1 MHRVRFDDELEMSEQ
16 NIRRSCRRLFATLY
30 NPTVAQT
37 QTLDRNHHTL
47 DRNHQTLDRNHQTL
61 DRNHHTLDRN
71 HQPIIRQQTG
81 QSYCQNSHNLT
92 NCNANSSCSLL
103 PSCHC
108 NQFSSSTLPR
118 KMWQKNNLNTNLP
131 NYHFANSDM
140 NLNKKLEIP
149 KHHFNDL
156 LLKTVDQSD
165 SQRNLL
171 GQNLPEMKLLDPSR
185 LKSKSCWTINN
196 EATNCPALDS
206 IQTMSDSFESA
217 SLLHAFAKPIIISS
231 NHSKYE
237 KRRLNEEPLYE
248 TIYPRNEK
256 AKENVKLSYN
266 ENIETKTELS
276 TGEKKETKL
285 LEKQSATKTTSSN
298 CKVENCS
305 HKEYVI
311 TTYSNQ
317 QNIPTP
323 LGGTTSKSIPSLL
336 TTETNQI
343 LNQPTKSI
351 LRNSSLKKQSSLKNL
366 NYGLPPDQ
374 MYPSDYGFS
383 FIDSDSYEKSAEYA
397 RVNKSKKNSEK
408 FSNSY
413 SAGDIGPIIP
423 PKSLITQS
431 ELNLHRFGQNVN
443 IDKSEKRSFF
453 QRFRSAFSRAFTSE
467 KTLIKQQNLTKSD
480 LVLNRSPNRTKIDVN
495 VNKSPFSKSPSNF
508 IMKSFRM
515 SMRRNVRVN
524 VEKNN
529 ER

>member
-1 MHRVRFDDELEMSEQ
+1 MSEQ

-30 NPTVAQT
+30 NPNTAQT
-37 QTLDRNHHTL
+37 QTLDRNQTF
-47 DRNHQTLDRNHQTL
+47 DRNQMF
-61 DRNHHTLDRN
+61 DRN

-81 QSYCQNSHNLT
+81 QSYCHNSHNLT
-92 NCNANSSCSLL
+92 SCNANSNCSLL

-108 NQFSSSTLPR
+108 NQFSSTTLPR
-118 KMWQKNNLNTNLP
+118 KMWQKNYLNTNLP

-171 GQNLPEMKLLDPSR
+171 GQNLPSMKLLDPSR

-206 IQTMSDSFESA
+206 IQTMSDPFESA
-217 SLLHAFAKPIIISS
+217 SLVHAFAKPIIISS
-231 NHSKYE
+231 NHSKYD
-237 KRRLNEEPLYE
+237 KRRFNEEPLYE
-248 TIYPRNEK
+248 TIYPKNEETIYPRNEETIYPK
-256 AKENVKLSYN
+256 NENAKENVKLSYN
-266 ENIETKTELS
+266 ENIQTKTESS
-276 TGEKKETKL
+276 TPQKNQAKL
-285 LEKQSATKTTSSN
+285 LEKQSTKTTSSN
-298 CKVENCS
+298 CKVQNCS
-305 HKEYVI
+305 QLEYVI
-311 TTYSNQ
+311 TTYSNK
-317 QNIPTP
+317 QNIPSQ
-323 LGGTTSKSIPSLL
+323 LGGNSKSIPSLL
-336 TTETNQI
+336 TTETNEI

-374 MYPSDYGFS
+374 MYPSDYGFT

-397 RVNKSKKNSEK
+397 RVNKSNKNCEK

-413 SAGDIGPIIP
+413 SAGDIGPMIP
-423 PKSLITQS
+423 SKSFIAQS
-431 ELNLHRFGQNVN
+431 ELNLHRFGESVN

-495 VNKSPFSKSPSNF
+495 VNKSQFSKSPSNF

-515 SMRRNVRVN
+515 SMRRNVKVN